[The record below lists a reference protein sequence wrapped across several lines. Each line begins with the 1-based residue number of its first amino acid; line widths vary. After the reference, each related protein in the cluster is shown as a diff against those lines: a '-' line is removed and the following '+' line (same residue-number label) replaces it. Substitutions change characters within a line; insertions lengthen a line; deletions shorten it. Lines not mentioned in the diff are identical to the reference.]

1 MSEKKNNSFFG
12 GRVSFKDKLLY
23 MCGNAGDSLPYALF
37 YTYFMFYLTD
47 VAGINPIVAGLI
59 AGIAAFCDGAVDP
72 ALGIFSD
79 KRYRKYGTRRPVM
92 AKSLLPLCLV
102 TIFMFLPID
111 LGGFSLIYYIVISCC
126 FVAMY
131 SLFTMNYV
139 SMGGEMTDSP
149 IERNNIRLICSLSSP
164 IWNYIGRGG
173 PQMVQ
178 DALPNLDVRMQWFLI
193 GILVTAVYGL
203 FSIVPI
209 FVAKSKKQVEE
220 MRKSGDVGLIPEA
233 EEEAD
238 EDNGL
243 GFMANMKSAMKLKP
257 LRINCLMIVMYTLSE
272 GFLYALIAYVL
283 DYSVGLTAAQQAT
296 FYLVGSIF
304 NYVGLLGGTW
314 IANRV
319 GKKLVFCGSFSLAAA
334 LCAVYLFIGMHTLVE
349 ACIFYA
355 LWMCVETPFWA
366 LYCTNSFEIADLDEF
381 INGKRRTALVQ
392 SIGSFFVKVGPTCS
406 LIFTGVLLKAIGYVE
421 GGAVQPETVASGLN
435 TLVCII
441 PAVCLGI
448 GAIAF
453 FRYPINNKNQA
464 ALVKALEAKKAGK
477 PYSTEGFA
485 ELLPRDWACK

>member
-1 MSEKKNNSFFG
+1 MSEKKTGFFFG

-47 VAGINPIVAGLI
+47 VAGINSIIAGFI

-79 KRYRKYGTRRPVM
+79 KNYRRYGTRRPIM

-111 LGGFSLIYYIVISCC
+111 FGPFGLIYYILISCC

-173 PQMVQ
+173 PQLVQ
-178 DALPNLDVRMQWFLI
+178 DAFPQLSARMQWFLI
-193 GILVTAVYGL
+193 GLLVTCIYGL

-220 MRKSGDVGLIPEA
+220 MRRNGDVGLIPEP
-233 EEEAD
+233 EEED

-243 GFMANMKSAMKLKP
+243 GFMANLKSAMSLKP

-314 IANRV
+314 LANHF
-319 GKKLVFCGSFSLAAA
+319 GKKIVFCGSFSLAAI
-334 LCAVYLFIGMHTLVE
+334 LCFVYLFIGMHTLVE

-392 SIGSFFVKVGPTCS
+392 SVGSFFVKVGPTCS
-406 LIFTGVLLKAIGYVE
+406 LIFTGVLLKAIGYIE
-421 GGAVQPETVASGLN
+421 GGAVQPESVATGLN
-435 TLVCII
+435 TLVCVI

-464 ALVKALEAKKAGK
+464 ALVEALEAKKAGRS
-477 PYSTEGFA
+477 YSTEGFA
-485 ELLPRDWACK
+485 NLLPRNFKG

>member
-1 MSEKKNNSFFG
+1 MKKENTIFG
-12 GRVSFKDKLLY
+12 GRVSFPKKLLY

-47 VAGINPIVAGLI
+47 VAGINSVIAGLI

-72 ALGIFSD
+72 ALGMFSD
-79 KRYRKYGTRRPVM
+79 KCYRKYGTRRPMM

-102 TIFMFLPID
+102 TVFMFLPID
-111 LGGFSLIYYIVISCC
+111 LGVFSLIYYILISCC

-149 IERNNIRLICSLSSP
+149 TERNNIRLICSLSSP

-173 PQMVQ
+173 PQLVQ
-178 DALPNLDVRMQWFLI
+178 EALPNLDTRMQWFLI
-193 GILVTAVYGL
+193 GLLVTVIYGL

-209 FVAKSKKQVEE
+209 FVAKSRKQVEE
-220 MRKSGDVGLIPEA
+220 MRKNGKVDLIPEA
-233 EEEAD
+233 EEEEE

-243 GFMANMKSAMKLKP
+243 GFVANLKSAMKLKP
-257 LRINCLMIVMYTLSE
+257 LRINCMMIVMYTLSE

-314 IANRV
+314 IANRF
-319 GKKLVFCGSFSLAAA
+319 GKKLVFCGSFSLAAI
-334 LCAVYLFIGMHTLVE
+334 LCAVYLFIGMRTLVE

-381 INGKRRTALVQ
+381 LNGKRRTALVQ
-392 SIGSFFVKVGPTCS
+392 SMGSFFVKVGPTCS
-406 LIFTGVLLKAIGYVE
+406 LIFTGVLLKAVGYVE
-421 GGAVQPETVASGLN
+421 GGAVQPESVATGLN
-435 TLVCII
+435 ILVCVI

-453 FRYPINNKNQA
+453 FKYPINNKNQE
-464 ALVKALEAKKAGK
+464 ALVKALEAKKAGL
-477 PYSTEGFA
+477 PYSTDGFR
-485 ELLPRDWACK
+485 ELLPADYQVK